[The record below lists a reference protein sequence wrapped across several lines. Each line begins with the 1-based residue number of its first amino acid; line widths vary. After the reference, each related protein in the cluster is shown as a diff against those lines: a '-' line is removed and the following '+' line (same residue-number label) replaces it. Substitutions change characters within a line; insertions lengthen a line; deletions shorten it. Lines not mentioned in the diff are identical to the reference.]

1 MTLPEQDL
9 VHVQEHMSS
18 WDKLRGKRV
27 FLTGAS
33 GFVGT
38 WLTETFAHANEFLN
52 LGATLTKIPRN
63 SLPDGRFDFGI
74 HAAKADN
81 FSADM
86 EATRRFLKFAQER
99 RASRILFCSS
109 GAVYGKLP
117 NGMTNVSED
126 FEGTPDT
133 EYGRAKVAGEMR
145 FSQSDACA
153 VIARLFAFVG
163 PGLPLDANFAIG
175 NFVRDVIDGG
185 PVLMQ
190 GDGTARRS
198 YLYAADMA
206 IWLWSLLLNGRHA
219 TPYNVGSPQP
229 VSIWELAHTVVENT
243 VPGTPIDG
251 PGHGSGSVYVPSV
264 ERARKEFQLLP
275 LISLSE
281 GIRRM
286 YDWNVNVKNREMM
299 LVPATTA

>member
-1 MTLPEQDL
+1 
-9 VHVQEHMSS
+9 MSS
-18 WDKLRGKRV
+18 WDELRGKRV

-38 WLTETFAHANEFLN
+38 WLVETFTYANEFLN
-52 LGATLTKIPRN
+52 LRAKLTTIPRN
-63 SLPDGRFDFGI
+63 SLPEGRFDFGI
-74 HAAKADN
+74 HAAKADS

-86 EATRRFLKFAQER
+86 DATRRFLKFSEER

-117 NGMTNVSED
+117 PGMTHVSED
-126 FEGTPDT
+126 FEGTPET

-145 FSQSDACA
+145 FSQSNVHA
-153 VIARLFAFVG
+153 VIARMFTFAG
-163 PGLPLDANFAIG
+163 PHLPLDANFAIG
-175 NFVRDVIDGG
+175 NFLRDVIEGG
-185 PVLMQ
+185 PVKIE

-206 IWLWSLLLNGRHA
+206 IWLWTLLLNGRHA

-229 VSIWELAHTVVENT
+229 VSIWELAHTVVDNT
-243 VPGTPIDG
+243 IPGTPIEG
-251 PGHGSGSVYVPSV
+251 PGQGSGGVYVPSV
-264 ERARKEFQLLP
+264 ERARSEFQLRP
-275 LISLSE
+275 LIPLSE

-286 YDWNVNVKNREMM
+286 YDWNVNVKNRELM